1 MNDFLSK
8 NDRAILETE
17 LALLSGVTGT
27 SAKWMKPEEGLCYS
41 LTCEASS
48 LHDWSVPDH
57 MNHMFFSV
65 CFTGRNWHWWNI
77 FWTNILT

>member
-1 MNDFLSK
+1 M
-8 NDRAILETE
+8 
-17 LALLSGVTGT
+17 SGVTGT

-57 MNHMFFSV
+57 MNHMFFQYALQAG
-65 CFTGRNWHWWNI
+65 TGIGGIYSGQISDLMLMPEQEMIRVMEEAEKK
-77 FWTNILT
+77 